1 MVIPGVGNR
10 SYSIC
15 SSDIGGHNFKILVG
29 RVAEGSATDFF
40 FEKAKVGTLLT
51 VKGPFGSFF
60 YRKNGSK
67 NLVFCATGSGISPI
81 ISIMNSNDFKNDLKH
96 VESIH
101 LYWSNATDIE
111 IFELCFDHCHFEKI
125 KIKRFVTRF

>member
-1 MVIPGVGNR
+1 M
-10 SYSIC
+10 
-15 SSDIGGHNFKILVG
+15 
-29 RVAEGSATDFF
+29 
-40 FEKAKVGTLLT
+40 
-51 VKGPFGSFF
+51 KGPFGSFF

-111 IFELCFDHCHFEKI
+111 FLSYVSTSAFLKKLKSRGSLRGFQAIIFIMVGSCCQF
-125 KIKRFVTRF
+125 